1 MGLNLSGFS
10 APLSHRL
17 GQFSRCVMGGSSLDF
32 RILVFTHQYDGCG
45 DT

>member
-1 MGLNLSGFS
+1 MELNLSGFS

-17 GQFSRCVMGGSSLDF
+17 GRFPGCVMGGSSLDF
-32 RILVFTHQYDGCG
+32 RILVFTHQYDGGG